1 MFFYVKVNNV
11 ISAGLKVY
19 YINLSRS
26 VFAMMSKCHE
36 DKNVTIHF
44 FFFFGTQLW
53 NFKIIHGRSLLFH
66 RLDIE
71 VIACKVHFFL
81 VIHWLE
87 PCLHHRPSPCREH
100 AILSEQMTGR
110 SGIT

>member
-1 MFFYVKVNNV
+1 MFFYVKINNV

-44 FFFFGTQLW
+44 FFL
-53 NFKIIHGRSLLFH
+53 
-66 RLDIE
+66 
-71 VIACKVHFFL
+71 VHS
-81 VIHWLE
+81 
-87 PCLHHRPSPCREH
+87 CG
-100 AILSEQMTGR
+100 ILK
-110 SGIT
+110 